1 MKIKLT
7 GQISEMKKAKINNEQ
22 VVSIEL
28 ELDGIVVANTSSG
41 REAKAKM
48 HLDLKPIF
56 ANQLKFGDKLYLTLD
71 TEEN

>member
-7 GQISEMKKAKINNEQ
+7 GKISEMKKAKIDNEQ

-28 ELDGIVVANTSSG
+28 ELEGAIMSPTPSG
-41 REAKAKM
+41 KEAKAKM
-48 HLDLKPIF
+48 HLDIKPIF
-56 ANQLKFGDKLYLTLD
+56 ANQLKFGDKLYLILD